1 MILKQMKRLER
12 RSKVDSEERERERE
26 RERKRGKV
34 ERGWV
39 KERKERET
47 ERVESL
53 D

>member
-12 RSKVDSEERERERE
+12 RSRVDSEERERE